1 MTVVMLDIN
10 AQGRFEITLFGD
22 EEPVEARTPERADE
36 PFGEC
41 SGERCLDRGADDPW
55 PLGAEHLIEAGDVL
69 TVPIAD
75 EEGEGE
81 VVPAG
86 DEVAGLLG
94 DPGGIST
101 GGDAD
106 FAVFCQLIPDRPASL
121 AVRVPRCRGLAPR
134 ASFERHRTV
143 SPFACGY
150 G

>member
-1 MTVVMLDIN
+1 MSC
-10 AQGRFEITLFGD
+10 G
-22 EEPVEARTPERADE
+22 TPEK
-36 PFGEC
+36 
-41 SGERCLDRGADDPW
+41 S
-55 PLGAEHLIEAGDVL
+55 LGAEPLIEAGDVL

-94 DPGGIST
+94 DPGGIGT

-106 FAVFCQLIPDRPASL
+106 FAVFAQLIPDRPASL

-134 ASFERHRTV
+134 ASPERHLKM
-143 SPFACGY
+143 SPLPEWVGGGLTATSR
-150 G
+150 